1 MKFSAQEEYGLRC
14 MVALAREGDDGFL
27 TIPTI
32 ASAEGLTQ
40 SHVAKLLAI
49 LRKSGFVT
57 SQRGQLGGYSLSRP
71 AKEIIIMDLM
81 AVLGG
86 RLFDEDYCD
95 RYAGINE
102 ECVHYTQ
109 CSLRLLW
116 VKIQAAVDS
125 VVSGVSLHDLANAEA
140 VSHVDIFP
148 EAPKRVGAG
157 RTS

>member
-27 TIPTI
+27 TIPAI

-57 SQRGQLGGYSLSRP
+57 SRRGQLGGYSLSRP
-71 AKEIIIMDLM
+71 ATEIIVMDVM

-86 RLFDEDYCD
+86 RLYDYEYCE
-95 RYAGINE
+95 RYSGIKE
-102 ECVHYTQ
+102 VCVHDCQ
-109 CSLRLLW
+109 CSLRPLW
-116 VKIQAAVDS
+116 LKIQVAVDS
-125 VVSGVSLHDLANAEA
+125 VVSKVSLDDLANGEA
-140 VSHVDIFP
+140 VGHVEIFA
-148 EAPKRVGAG
+148 EAPKRVAAG
-157 RTS
+157 RQL